1 MSQSPA
7 HPTEGARYVETP
19 LGQISSAAVYVFLPV
34 DFHFTVSPLPLLP
47 ARYALQ
53 HIHICH
59 LPSCRGPYFEDRLV
73 PLHPTPP
80 AKGNVNSCMCSWHN
94 CDSFSAMGPWL
105 SSITN
110 CAALAAKLVFAATA
124 AYVPHQY
131 KCVSLLVQTCGQKNA
146 FKENL
151 LCLPFVKY
159 RRNRVCC
166 GD

>member
-1 MSQSPA
+1 M
-7 HPTEGARYVETP
+7 
-19 LGQISSAAVYVFLPV
+19 FFFPV

-53 HIHICH
+53 HMHICH

-105 SSITN
+105 SSN
-110 CAALAAKLVFAATA
+110 NKLCSTRRKACSCCNSCLCTTSIL
-124 AYVPHQY
+124 
-131 KCVSLLVQTCGQKNA
+131 VSTVRLLVQTCRQKKTL
-146 FKENL
+146 FKKKSA
-151 LCLPFVKY
+151 LPTIRKIQKEQSVLRWLVVLKKQE
-159 RRNRVCC
+159 VAAE
-166 GD
+166 